1 LLLASTFLP
10 RFDHDPSK
18 RDLRIFALMIQDTK
32 PPSTSPVAVLQVN
45 EKHQRG
51 IGELPLRNINL
62 RKVGFLPETP

>member
-1 LLLASTFLP
+1 
-10 RFDHDPSK
+10 
-18 RDLRIFALMIQDTK
+18 MIQDTK

-51 IGELPLRNINL
+51 IGELPLCNINL